1 MVIACI
7 IYNSIHNIS
16 INGIMFATIHV
27 IPKQCSS
34 NLMQFI
40 DCNFNMV

>member
-16 INGIMFATIHV
+16 KNGIMFATTALNTRDT
-27 IPKQCSS
+27 KA
-34 NLMQFI
+34 MQFI
-40 DCNFNMV
+40 DCNFNMG